1 MRKLLIVLV
10 LAVIAVLGYAS
21 TKPDQF
27 RVERSVVIK
36 APAEKIFPH
45 INDFHAWQAWSPYEK
60 LDPAMKRSFSGADSG
75 VGSYYAW
82 DGNSAVGA
90 GSMRILESV
99 PSSAIKIKL
108 DFLKPME
115 GHDTAE
121 FTLAPQ
127 GESTTVTWAMSGQA
141 PFLMKVIGVF
151 VDCDKMIG
159 KDFETGLGQLKALIE
174 QDTKSN
180 S

>member
-1 MRKLLIVLV
+1 MRKVLIVIL
-10 LAVIAVLGYAS
+10 LAVAGILGYAS

-45 INDFHAWQAWSPYEK
+45 INNFHQWEAWSPYEK
-60 LDPAMKRSFSGADSG
+60 LDPAMKRNFSGAEAGIGAVYSWEGDSK
-75 VGSYYAW
+75 
-82 DGNSAVGA
+82 VGA
-90 GSMRILESV
+90 GRMEILESA

-127 GESTTVTWAMSGQA
+127 GDSTTVTWAMSGPA
-141 PFLMKVIGVF
+141 AYIMKVMGVF
-151 VDCDKMIG
+151 FDMDHMIG
-159 KDFETGLGQLKALIE
+159 KDFEVGLNNLKTLTE
-174 QDTKSN
+174 Q
-180 S
+180 

>member
-1 MRKLLIVLV
+1 MRKVLIVILLLIVG
-10 LAVIAVLGYAS
+10 VLGYAS

-27 RVERSVVIK
+27 RVERSIVIA

-45 INDFHAWQAWSPYEK
+45 INDFHQWQAWSPYET

-75 VGSYYAW
+75 VGTVYAW
-82 DGNSAVGA
+82 EGNSAVGA
-90 GSMRILESV
+90 GSMQILEST

-115 GHDTAE
+115 AQDTAD
-121 FTLAPQ
+121 FTLAAQ
-127 GESTTVTWAMSGQA
+127 GKDTTVTWAMSGQA
-141 PFLMKVIGVF
+141 PYLMKVMSVF

-159 KDFETGLGQLKALIE
+159 KDFEAGLAKLKTLSE
-174 QDTKSN
+174 QN
-180 S
+180 AN

>member
-1 MRKLLIVLV
+1 MRKLLIALVLV
-10 LAVIAVLGYAS
+10 VVAVLGYAS

-27 RVERSVVIK
+27 HVERSIVIN
-36 APAEKIFPH
+36 APAERIFPH
-45 INDFHAWQAWSPYEK
+45 INNFHLWTAWSPYEK

-75 VGSYYAW
+75 VGAAYAW
-82 DGNSAVGA
+82 DGNSAVGT
-90 GSMRILESV
+90 GSMRILEST

-115 GHDTAE
+115 GHDTAD

-141 PFLMKVIGVF
+141 PFIMKVMGVF
-151 VDCDKMIG
+151 LDCDKMIG
-159 KDFETGLGQLKALIE
+159 KDFETGLGSLKALSE
-174 QDTKSN
+174 QRPAS
-180 S
+180 